1 MLDTV
6 MVRVLLVMAGV
17 RERVDRLR
25 RAPDAGYNTEA
36 TVVIALLA
44 AAAIAVA
51 GIIINKVTTR
61 ANTINLNPVP

>member
-1 MLDTV
+1 VLDTV